1 MESADILC
9 RHPLRLSCPLSV
21 RGFLSGCPCC
31 KVPVQARLRSDK
43 HAAVLRLQNTQP
55 KDRRIYTVLTGILAE
70 QQPWQS
76 IGTQRAGEGKESPG
90 GPESTYAGLQSI
102 FFRGSV

>member
-21 RGFLSGCPCC
+21 QGFLSGCPCC

-43 HAAVLRLQNTQP
+43 HAAVLRLQRTQP
-55 KDRRIYTVLTGILAE
+55 KDRRVYDGPYSSMCLPEKPKAPRPRLAGIRTGLA
-70 QQPWQS
+70 QVV
-76 IGTQRAGEGKESPG
+76 IKG
-90 GPESTYAGLQSI
+90 GGGLGMCI
-102 FFRGSV
+102 N

>member
-9 RHPLRLSCPLSV
+9 RHPLRLSFPLSV
-21 RGFLSGCPCC
+21 QGFLSGCPCC

-55 KDRRIYTVLTGILAE
+55 KDRRVYTALTGILTEPQA
-70 QQPWQS
+70 
-76 IGTQRAGEGKESPG
+76 AGKNRKGNPADSAAHSELLSAHEPFGR
-90 GPESTYAGLQSI
+90 L
-102 FFRGSV
+102 V